1 MLRANKLKKK
11 RLFVGMRMQNPLL
24 KKLKLITKNRRI
36 KGYKNISKDKLLSI
50 LKASE
55 PIKENEIIKDIRKKS
70 IIDRNRLEPEP
81 TKKKKNFQRHQKKKS
96 NIDEILKDTRNRFEL
111 EPIKKINPSKT

>member
-81 TKKKKNFQRHQKKKS
+81 TKKKK
-96 NIDEILKDTRNRFEL
+96 L
-111 EPIKKINPSKT
+111 SKTSEKKV